1 VKKKEKFR
9 RKKKKQMKKK
19 KRKVFA
25 RSADM
30 WKGAKKKS
38 SGMGRY

>member
-9 RKKKKQMKKK
+9 RKKKKQMKK

-30 WKGAKKKS
+30 WKGAKK
-38 SGMGRY
+38 RAAV

>member
-9 RKKKKQMKKK
+9 RKKKKQMKKKK

-30 WKGAKKKS
+30 WKGAKK
-38 SGMGRY
+38 RAAV